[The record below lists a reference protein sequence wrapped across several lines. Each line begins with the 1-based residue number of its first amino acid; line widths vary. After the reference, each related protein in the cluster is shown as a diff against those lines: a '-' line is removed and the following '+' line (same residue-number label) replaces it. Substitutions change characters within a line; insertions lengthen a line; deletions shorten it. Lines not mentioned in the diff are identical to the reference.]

1 MKSKTKLFKDLE
13 EINLEYFA
21 GVTLDHP
28 KIGNETYGKES
39 YIYIYCEKV
48 EDRRPLEKQLEKR
61 GHKVMPYY
69 GPGSAKLEVRVSYF
83 KGDNWD
89 E

>member
-1 MKSKTKLFKDLE
+1 MKSKKKLFKDLE
-13 EINLEYFA
+13 EINPVYFKGA
-21 GVTLDHP
+21 NLDHP
-28 KIGNETYGKES
+28 KIGDETYGKES
-39 YIYIYCEKV
+39 YIYIYCGKV

-61 GHKVMPYY
+61 GHKVMSYY